1 MSSTTH
7 TLRNPLANPNEPTPS
22 SIDGVSTEL
31 ERELRLYGALLIQ
44 QAGVLL
50 KLPQIVMATAS
61 TLFQRFYF
69 VTSFIH
75 FGIRDIS
82 SGALFLASKLEE
94 KPTRIRDIIN
104 VYDYLIS
111 LIDWSRDQVSM
122 TSRKEEDSS
131 TAKRM
136 ILETQQ
142 KIKDNPLLPAEIK
155 LSMIRNLESKHPS
168 SLVVTQDSSS
178 CHRLDQSKFSS
189 LDISHF
195 KYTPMDYFHQ
205 KFYDRKEEIVVSEM
219 QILKR
224 LGFHVQVQQ
233 PYSAM
238 VNYLQV
244 LNLTDNEDITQRAW
258 NVLNDSLLTSLPAL
272 YPASHLGALSIYVS
286 IRDQSIVRLPDEWW
300 TLFDVSEENELIEMA
315 AILES
320 IYPSSTSSDD
330 YPSVWVRVSGLPITK
345 EALRRSL
352 LM

>member
-1 MSSTTH
+1 MSSTHSH
-7 TLRNPLANPNEPTPS
+7 TQK
-22 SIDGVSTEL
+22 SISKPKRTNTLIDRWSITEL
-31 ERELRLYGALLIQ
+31 NESFDYVDGALLIQ

-61 TLFQRFYF
+61 TLFNDFYF

-258 NVLNDSLLTSLPAL
+258 NVLNDSLPAL

-300 TLFDVSEENELIEMA
+300 TL
-315 AILES
+315 
-320 IYPSSTSSDD
+320 
-330 YPSVWVRVSGLPITK
+330 
-345 EALRRSL
+345 
-352 LM
+352 LMFLKRMS

>member
-22 SIDGVSTEL
+22 SIDGVSTNWNESL
-31 ERELRLYGALLIQ
+31 DYVDGALLIQ

-122 TSRKEEDSS
+122 TSNEEEEDS
-131 TAKRM
+131 
-136 ILETQQ
+136 I
-142 KIKDNPLLPAEIK
+142 
-155 LSMIRNLESKHPS
+155 
-168 SLVVTQDSSS
+168 VTQDSSS